1 VGFFRTHVR
10 PGLFLDEHDF
20 RTVQEFFADP
30 NQVVL
35 LVRPE
40 PAGSLVAGFFFW
52 EAGDMERSKSY
63 RPFPL
68 DDAAVPVSETGPS
81 AVKMPLPETPG
92 APVPLET
99 SNQVPAVRTEAVAPI
114 APGTPARRAEN
125 DGGWRYGL
133 VAACIPFVAGL
144 AYYAGRHEAPRAH
157 AAAQPSYVSQN
168 SPVAPIP
175 TPSPAAATPAPAEN
189 QNQPEN
195 VSPAPAVARFPMAAK
210 KSPMDTPS
218 SLAASRARRARE
230 EEEPDWAAT
239 LPSRSN
245 TPASYR
251 PGSYQTGQGIHGG
264 VRVVNSRS
272 DQPAPSSQP
281 TSAAPE
287 QTTPTE
293 TVRLES
299 RTAEMRPEPE
309 PTAPAPMPERTVQ
322 RFRPELHPAIT
333 VEAED
338 PSSGLGRRLVRLPK
352 RILTL
357 GRAGR
362 DDFIPPRPLREVAP
376 SVPPRIAQQLTDV
389 VPITV
394 RITVDSDGRVRG
406 TELVTGAADPQLAD
420 LALNA
425 ARKWEFVAA
434 RQNNTPVPSSV
445 VAHFRFRP
453 PQP

>member
-1 VGFFRTHVR
+1 
-10 PGLFLDEHDF
+10 
-20 RTVQEFFADP
+20 
-30 NQVVL
+30 
-35 LVRPE
+35 
-40 PAGSLVAGFFFW
+40 
-52 EAGDMERSKSY
+52 
-63 RPFPL
+63 
-68 DDAAVPVSETGPS
+68 
-81 AVKMPLPETPG
+81 
-92 APVPLET
+92 
-99 SNQVPAVRTEAVAPI
+99 
-114 APGTPARRAEN
+114 
-125 DGGWRYGL
+125 
-133 VAACIPFVAGL
+133 
-144 AYYAGRHEAPRAH
+144 
-157 AAAQPSYVSQN
+157 
-168 SPVAPIP
+168 
-175 TPSPAAATPAPAEN
+175 
-189 QNQPEN
+189 
-195 VSPAPAVARFPMAAK
+195 
-210 KSPMDTPS
+210 
-218 SLAASRARRARE
+218 
-230 EEEPDWAAT
+230 
-239 LPSRSN
+239 
-245 TPASYR
+245 
-251 PGSYQTGQGIHGG
+251 
-264 VRVVNSRS
+264 
-272 DQPAPSSQP
+272 
-281 TSAAPE
+281 
-287 QTTPTE
+287 
-293 TVRLES
+293 
-299 RTAEMRPEPE
+299 
-309 PTAPAPMPERTVQ
+309 Q